1 MSPPQKKRYRRS
13 PSPKSSSDNDEDYQ
27 PYVSVRERKKQ
38 QLMKLGR
45 LQQVQD
51 EEKGGKL
58 SALSSGTDE
67 DVSKPT
73 KSATNSNIYMPPNR
87 RPEKPDSSQD
97 EQTLQERASLR
108 MEDEMMQQKEAERK
122 REETCRREEEFLEK
136 NKNISLLEQHKE
148 LQQIAEGRK
157 ETMLEK
163 QRREEERILQS
174 VAENTALKGVS
185 ELAKGVEYTD
195 PIKTS
200 WTPPRYVMSMPK
212 RRHERVW
219 KKHCIDVEGIDPP
232 PPLKSFKD
240 MKFPKGIIEGLL
252 KRKIESPTPIQ
263 MQGMPTVLTGR
274 DLIGIAYTGSG
285 KTLVYVLPLIMFCLE
300 QEARLPFTRDEGPYG
315 LIIVPS
321 RELAKQIHEIIEHFA
336 KVLKEHRMPKL
347 RSCLAIGGIPT
358 NEAAEVIRG
367 GVHIMVATP
376 GRLMDMLNKKI
387 VTLDICRYLCLDE
400 ADRMIDMGFEDD
412 VRTIFSYFTGQRQT
426 LLFSATMPKKIQN
439 FARSALVQPIL
450 VNVGRAGA
458 ASMNIVQEVEFV
470 QPEAKIVHILDCLK
484 KTSPPVLIF
493 AERKQ
498 DVDTIHEYLLLK
510 GCGAVA
516 IHGGKDMEER
526 LRSIAEFKSKKRDV
540 LVATDVASKGLDFP
554 EIQHVIN
561 YDMPEDIENYVHR
574 IGRTGR
580 GKNSGMATTM
590 INNKVDMAV
599 LADLK
604 HLLIEAKQKLPPFLA
619 SIQTEADQLNEDLGS
634 GGCSYCG
641 GLGHRITAC
650 PKLEA
655 VQNKKAGEVGKK
667 DYLASTAADY

>member
-1 MSPPQKKRYRRS
+1 MPGPPKKRYRRT
-13 PSPKSSSDNDEDYQ
+13 PSPKSGTDEEDYQ
-27 PYVSVRERKKQ
+27 PYIPVRERKKQ
-38 QLMKLGR
+38 QLVKLGR
-45 LQQVQD
+45 LQQVQVEEKSGRNFSPSSGTATEED
-51 EEKGGKL
+51 EEKEEEVPI
-58 SALSSGTDE
+58 S
-67 DVSKPT
+67 VSVEPKVET
-73 KSATNSNIYMPPNR
+73 KKVETK
-87 RPEKPDSSQD
+87 E
-97 EQTLQERASLR
+97 LWRA
-108 MEDEMMQQKEAERK
+108 
-122 REETCRREEEFLEK
+122 EEEFLEK
-136 NKNISLLEQHKE
+136 NKNVSLLEQHKE
-148 LQQIAEGRK
+148 LQEIADQRK
-157 ETMLEK
+157 ETNIEK
-163 QRREEERILQS
+163 MRREEDRILQS
-174 VAENTALKGVS
+174 VGESTALKGVS
-185 ELAKGVEYTD
+185 ELAMGIEYTE

-200 WTPPRYVMSMPK
+200 WKPPRYIQSMPK
-212 RRHERVW
+212 ARHDRVW
-219 KKHCIDVEGIDPP
+219 KKYGIDVEGIDPP

-240 MKFPKGIIEGLL
+240 MKLNKVMVDTLT
-252 KRKIESPTPIQ
+252 KRKIENPTPIQ
-263 MQGMPTVLTGR
+263 MQGLPTVLSGR

-285 KTLVYVLPLIMFCLE
+285 KTLVYVLPIIMFCLE
-300 QEARLPFTRDEGPYG
+300 QEARLPFARDEGPYG

-321 RELAKQIHEIIEHFA
+321 RELAKQIHEIIEGFT
-336 KVLKEHRMPKL
+336 KDLTKNGMPQL
-347 RSCLAIGGIPT
+347 RTCLAIGGMPT
-358 NEAAEVIRG
+358 SEAADVIRSG
-367 GVHIMVATP
+367 AHMMVATP
-376 GRLMDMLNKKI
+376 GRLMDMLNKKM
-387 VTLDICRYLCLDE
+387 VTLDVCRYLCLDE

-412 VRTIFSYFTGQRQT
+412 VRTIFSYFSAQRQT

-458 ASMNIVQEVEFV
+458 ASMNIIQEVEFV

-510 GCGAVA
+510 GCQAVA

-526 LRSIAEFKSKKRDV
+526 IRSLSLFKTFKKDI

-580 GKNSGMATTM
+580 GKNTGIATTM
-590 INNKVDMAV
+590 INSKVDEAV
-599 LADLK
+599 LSDLK

-619 SIQTEADQLNEDLGS
+619 SIQTEADVMNEYMGD

-650 PKLEA
+650 PKLEN

-667 DYLASTAADY
+667 DYLASNAADY